1 MRAQQPS
8 STGKN
13 TPAPMP
19 TARRKTPAFPLSAAA
34 LAFACGL
41 ALAPAQTARAQT
53 APSQAAPIPGSS
65 EAELARG
72 AYLFR
77 AANCQECHTDVK
89 NKGTP
94 LAGGRPLPTP
104 FGSFYTP
111 NITPDPETGI
121 GRWSE
126 ADFRVAMQKG
136 VAPDGSNYFP
146 AFPYTSF
153 AKITEADLHAL
164 WLYLRAQPPVKQA
177 NKPHDIRFPFNIRL
191 LVLGWKTLY
200 FDGGPF
206 KPDPAKSAEINRG
219 DYLVNA
225 LGHCAECHSPRNALG
240 GIKAGMRFG
249 GSDDGAEGAS
259 VPNISPHPKLG
270 IGSWSQKDIADFLE
284 SGATPEFDYVGGL
297 MGGIVA
303 ESTKYLTEADRMAI
317 GAYLK
322 SLPPVDFAPKG
333 RKKGS

>member
-1 MRAQQPS
+1 MSAPS
-8 STGKN
+8 R
-13 TPAPMP
+13 P
-19 TARRKTPAFPLSAAA
+19 PLPFLPAAA
-34 LAFACGL
+34 AAIILALGM
-41 ALAPAQTARAQT
+41 ALAPCQTASAQT
-53 APSQAAPIPGSS
+53 APIPGSS

-72 AYLFR
+72 AYVFR

-89 NKGTP
+89 NKGAP

-126 ADFRVAMQKG
+126 ADFKSAMRKG

-146 AFPYTSF
+146 AFPYTAF
-153 AKITEADLHAL
+153 AKMTDEDMHAL
-164 WLYLRAQPPVKQA
+164 WLYLRSQKPVQQP
-177 NKPHDIRFPFNIRL
+177 NKPHDLRFPFNIRL

-200 FDGGPF
+200 FDSSPF

-225 LGHCAECHSPRNALG
+225 LGHCAECHSPRNLLG

-303 ESTKYLTEADRMAI
+303 ESTKYLTEADRIAV